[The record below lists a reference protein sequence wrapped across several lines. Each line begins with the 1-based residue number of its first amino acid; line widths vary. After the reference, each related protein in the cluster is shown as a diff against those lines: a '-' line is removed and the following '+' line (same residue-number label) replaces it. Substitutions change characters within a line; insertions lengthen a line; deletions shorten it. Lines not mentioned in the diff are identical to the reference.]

1 MRRVSACSGF
11 FVIAGLLA
19 VASVARGAP
28 VAIETWSS
36 GTTAGWDSLGSN
48 LFNDNPGSGGN
59 PGGWLRGVRGANP
72 IFQMNGSAGL
82 FNGNYGVKFG
92 TSLTL
97 GYDVY
102 VEDGGISGIRL
113 EMRNSTDTTDWRYEW
128 DLSAT
133 PQLHADGWVS
143 KSAPIDTTWSDAQ
156 AIANGWTRVAGA
168 GSWASVLADVGQDSY
183 LVTLTGGAP
192 PPIGSAESTGLDNFA
207 ISKVPE
213 PATASLMGVA
223 ALISL
228 SARRWRK
235 RAKYHRI

>member
-1 MRRVSACSGF
+1 MRRVAACCPTG

-113 EMRNSTDTTDWRYEW
+113 EMRNSAATTDWRYEW
-128 DLSAT
+128 DLSAD
-133 PQLHADGWVS
+133 PQVRADGWIP

-156 AIANGWTRVAGA
+156 AAANGWTRVAGS

-192 PPIGSAESTGLDNFA
+192 PPNGSTESIGLDNFA
-207 ISKVPE
+207 ISVVPE
-213 PATASLMGVA
+213 PATFGLMALAAFSLLSVRFRRRR
-223 ALISL
+223 AL
-228 SARRWRK
+228 
-235 RAKYHRI
+235 